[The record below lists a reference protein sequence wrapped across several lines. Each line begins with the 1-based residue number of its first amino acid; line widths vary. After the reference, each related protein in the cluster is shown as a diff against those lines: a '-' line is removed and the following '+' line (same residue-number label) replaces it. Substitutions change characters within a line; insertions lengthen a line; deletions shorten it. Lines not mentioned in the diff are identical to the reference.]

1 MIKLLNLFYSF
12 SCFVYSICVVS
23 LLALLPHSA
32 GSLGGYPC
40 SRSLS
45 DPYYFQPRSFLC
57 ASGHCFWITHK
68 HLNLQNWRIFS
79 DESLSPF
86 STLRDSTII
95 NLLILT
101 RDPSITFASSHS
113 FANHMKSITKTSCLL
128 SKCFMNSFPSSYPYC
143 YHLFYFSDL
152 SEMKIRSSH
161 PSLEHC
167 KFFSLLTG

>member
-79 DESLSPF
+79 DESL
-86 STLRDSTII
+86 
-95 NLLILT
+95 
-101 RDPSITFASSHS
+101 HS
-113 FANHMKSITKTSCLL
+113 LPWGIA
-128 SKCFMNSFPSSYPYC
+128 PSSTYSFWLETRASPLPLPIPLPTTWNPSPKPVVYLVNVLWI
-143 YHLFYFSDL
+143 LFPVLIPTATTCFTSVTSLKWKSDHHIL
-152 SEMKIRSSH
+152 V
-161 PSLEHC
+161 
-167 KFFSLLTG
+167 